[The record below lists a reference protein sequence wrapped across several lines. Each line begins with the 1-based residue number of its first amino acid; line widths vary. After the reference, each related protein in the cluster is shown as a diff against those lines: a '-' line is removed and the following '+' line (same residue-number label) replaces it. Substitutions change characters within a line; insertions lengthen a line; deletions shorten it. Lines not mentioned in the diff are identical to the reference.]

1 LPREGRMDS
10 LEFDS
15 FTWPKRNGA
24 NEDSL
29 VVGTHLELHYFGVAD
44 GVGGSIGG
52 SIASQVAVM
61 QAEAVIKKESTDDML
76 TIFRSVHKKMEDDK
90 NLQNMATTFTLC
102 VIKHNAV
109 SVGPVGDSRL
119 YQLRNSSIIYKTEDQ
134 TLYSNLSN
142 RGAENIVPH
151 YSNILSSA
159 LCPAHQYTLVS
170 TELSLWPGD
179 RLIICS
185 DGVHKVISNKELT
198 EISVGSSNIRSFT
211 LKIKAVLRIRGISL
225 GWGHDQASSAGDSRM
240 VRLS

>member
-1 LPREGRMDS
+1 MDS

-15 FTWPKRNGA
+15 FTWPKKKGD
-24 NEDSL
+24 NEDSI
-29 VVGTHLELHYFGVAD
+29 VVGTYLELHYFGVAD

-61 QAEAVIKKESTDDML
+61 QAEAVIKEKSTDDML
-76 TIFRSVHKKMEDDK
+76 TIFRSVHKKMEEVAAKDK

-109 SVGPVGDSRL
+109 SVGHVGDSRL
-119 YQLRNSSIIYKTEDQ
+119 YLLRNSSIIYKTEDQ
-134 TLYSNLSN
+134 TLYSNLVN
-142 RGAENIVPH
+142 RGAEYIVPYVKKM

-170 TELSLWPGD
+170 TELTLWPGD

-185 DGVHKVISNKELT
+185 DGVHKVISDKELT
-198 EISVGSSNIRSFT
+198 EISVGSSNIRTFT
-211 LKIKAVLRIRGISL
+211 LKIKAVLRIRGIIDDSSL
-225 GWGHDQASSAGDSRM
+225 ICVGYE
-240 VRLS
+240 

>member
-1 LPREGRMDS
+1 MDS

-15 FTWPKRNGA
+15 FTWPKKKGA
-24 NEDSL
+24 NEDSI

-61 QAEAVIKKESTDDML
+61 QAEAVIKEKSTDDML
-76 TIFRSVHKKMEDDK
+76 TIFKSVHKKMEEVAAKDK

-109 SVGPVGDSRL
+109 FVGHVGDSRL
-119 YQLRNSSIIYKTEDQ
+119 YLLRNSSIIYKTEDQ

-142 RGAENIVPH
+142 RGAECIVPYFKKM

-159 LCPAHQYTLVS
+159 LCPTHQYTLVS
-170 TELSLWPGD
+170 TELTLWPGD

-185 DGVHKVISNKELT
+185 DGVHKVISDKELT

-211 LKIKAVLRIRGISL
+211 LKIKAVLRIRGIIDDSSL
-225 GWGHDQASSAGDSRM
+225 ICVGYE
-240 VRLS
+240 

>member
-1 LPREGRMDS
+1 MGS

-15 FTWPKRNGA
+15 FTWPGKKGV
-24 NEDSL
+24 NEDSIVL
-29 VVGTHLELHYFGVAD
+29 GTHLELHYFGVAD

-52 SIASQVAVM
+52 SVASQVAVM
-61 QAEAVIKKESTDDML
+61 QAETVIKRKSTDDML
-76 TIFRSVHKKMEDDK
+76 TIFRSIHKKMEDVAAKDK

-109 SVGPVGDSRL
+109 SVGHVGDSRL

-142 RGAENIVPH
+142 RGAEYIVPH
-151 YSNILSSA
+151 YSNVLSSA
-159 LCPAHQYTLVS
+159 LCPAHQYTLAS
-170 TELSLWPGD
+170 TGLTLWPGD

-185 DGVHKVISNKELT
+185 DGVHKVISDKELT

-211 LKIKAVLRIRGISL
+211 LKIKAVLRIRGIIDDSSL
-225 GWGHDQASSAGDSRM
+225 ICVGYE
-240 VRLS
+240 